1 MDHPLTPITINTN
14 STDGCTPHAH
24 LDPESLR

>member
-1 MDHPLTPITINTN
+1 MNHPLTPITFNPKL
-14 STDGCTPHAH
+14 TDGCTLHAH